1 VAPEI
6 GNSPPVLGNRG
17 SGVKIEDLLNSH
29 DFLSRHPKETAPK
42 RELVASARLKRC
54 LAHDPNSF
62 LEELVQI
69 AVDFSGA
76 DSSGISLEEENNN
89 GELQFRWIAVAGSFA
104 RYLNATTPRFYSPC
118 GTCIDR
124 GVPQL
129 YEVTDP
135 YYNFLGV
142 TAQPILDG
150 ILIPWRAG
158 HAQGTIWLVSHQS
171 SCAFDQSDYRFI
183 RDLAHLVSTD
193 IPVVI
198 LAP

>member
-1 VAPEI
+1 MAPEI
-6 GNSPPVLGNRG
+6 RNSPPVLGNRG
-17 SGVKIEDLLNSH
+17 SGVKIEDLLDSR
-29 DFLSRHPKETAPK
+29 DFLSRQPKQTAPK
-42 RELVASARLKRC
+42 REVVASARLKQCR
-54 LAHDPNSF
+54 AHDPNSI
-62 LEELVQI
+62 LQELVQI

-76 DSSGISLEEENNN
+76 DSSGISLEEENEH
-89 GELQFRWIAVAGSFA
+89 GELQFRWIAVAGSFTP
-104 RYLNATTPRFYSPC
+104 YLNGTTPRFYSPC

-129 YEVTDP
+129 YEVSDP

-171 SCAFDQSDYRFI
+171 SCAFDQSDYQFI
-183 RDLAHLVSTD
+183 RDLAHLISTD
-193 IPVVI
+193 VPVV
-198 LAP
+198 APAT